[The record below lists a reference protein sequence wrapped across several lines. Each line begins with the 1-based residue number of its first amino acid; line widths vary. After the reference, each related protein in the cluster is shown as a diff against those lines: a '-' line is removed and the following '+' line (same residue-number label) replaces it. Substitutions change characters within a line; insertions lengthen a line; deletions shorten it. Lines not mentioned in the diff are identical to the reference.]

1 MARLMSIYDNPMV
14 DRHVFAKDEHAV
26 KERRSGI
33 ERRIFSYSW
42 HIPERRSGT
51 DKRKQRDCI

>member
-14 DRHVFAKDEHAV
+14 DKHVFAKDEHGA

-42 HIPERRSGT
+42 HIPERRSGA
-51 DKRKQRDCI
+51 DKRKQREHI